1 MSNISIS
8 SGSSQHSS
16 TEWDTGFPDSF
27 AYNTTS
33 RRHPDAKLGEF
44 AVIQAA
50 DVDPQYAMN
59 HRKHLLLKKHRRT
72 ISHGK
77 VTPLETIF
85 SSEAEYETGLDGEI
99 GPESQI
105 DEQPESALAQLERP
119 TSSSTSST
127 GDRGKRKGLFRW
139 RGH

>member
-8 SGSSQHSS
+8 SGSSQHST

-50 DVDPQYAMN
+50 DLDPQYAMN

-99 GPESQI
+99 GHESQI

>member
-1 MSNISIS
+1 MSNVSIS
-8 SGSSQHSS
+8 SGSSQHS
-16 TEWDTGFPDSF
+16 TLEWDTGFPDSF

-85 SSEAEYETGLDGEI
+85 SSEAEYETGLDSEI
-99 GPESQI
+99 SHEAHI
-105 DEQPESALAQLERP
+105 DEQAESPVAQVERP
-119 TSSSTSST
+119 TSPASSA

-139 RGH
+139 RGQ